1 MKFAKTPLIKPH
13 VGLNFHRRK
22 IIKKKGKKKKK
33 VNDFTYLFAEER
45 QTFKAFD
52 IELLLKGVVNE
63 TIQKHFWGT
72 GFFIAVDRNFKT
84 VFMSLR

>member
-1 MKFAKTPLIKPH
+1 MI
-13 VGLNFHRRK
+13 
-22 IIKKKGKKKKK
+22 
-33 VNDFTYLFAEER
+33 FTYLFAEER

-52 IELLLKGVVNE
+52 IELLLKGIVNE